1 VHVCT
6 MEYHSAI
13 KKMEILSFVTTRM
26 ELDVITVSGLAL
38 TWEIFKSRQ
47 WKGCDQGLGK
57 G

>member
-1 VHVCT
+1 
-6 MEYHSAI
+6 
-13 KKMEILSFVTTRM
+13 MEILSFVTTRM